1 MTTVEAEAAR
11 IFADARVMSDAAIER
26 LAAGDLRDAAE
37 KAWCATLRATE
48 ALVLARTGQRPGTS
62 TQASRRLG
70 TIADADPSVRELEQI
85 YYLRQGRLHGDCFY
99 HEICPM
105 PGTERLIHETSDFN
119 AKAQG
124 LANGPTI
131 PPQNVGL

>member
-1 MTTVEAEAAR
+1 MTTIEAEAAR
-11 IFADARVMSDAAIER
+11 IFSDARVMSDAALER

-70 TIADADPSVRELEQI
+70 IIADSDPSVRELEQI

-105 PGTERLIHETSDFN
+105 PGTERLIRETSDFN

-124 LANGPTI
+124 LANGSPI
-131 PPQNVGL
+131 SPQNVGL